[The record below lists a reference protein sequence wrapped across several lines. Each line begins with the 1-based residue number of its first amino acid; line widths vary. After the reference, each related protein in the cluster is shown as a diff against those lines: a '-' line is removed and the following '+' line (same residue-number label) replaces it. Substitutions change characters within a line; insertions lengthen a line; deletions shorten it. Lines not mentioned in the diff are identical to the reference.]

1 MEFKVEMNNID
12 YSDSKLIKALETI
25 SDSVEYKVVISNTE
39 IEELIGDYVEKV
51 LDIDLEV
58 SGIYVDAGEQRLYY
72 ENIFEAAVIINQL
85 LQHFGMN
92 AICAGGSSESLDYY
106 QFNLRSFMLKMSK
119 FGYLESYGDYVQ
131 LTFDQA
137 DEFTNTWIYKY
148 IQTKKER

>member
-51 LDIDLEV
+51 LDINLEV

-119 FGYLESYGDYVQ
+119 FGYLESYRDYVQ

-148 IQTKKER
+148 IQTKKEK

>member
-1 MEFKVEMNNID
+1 MDFKVEMNNID

-39 IEELIGDYVEKV
+39 IEELIGDYIEKV

-119 FGYLESYGDYVQ
+119 FGYLESYRDYVQ

-148 IQTKKER
+148 IQTKKEK

>member
-1 MEFKVEMNNID
+1 MNFKVEMNNID
-12 YSDSKLIKALETI
+12 YSDSRLIKALENI
-25 SDSVEYKVVISNTE
+25 SDSVEYKVIITNAE
-39 IEELIGDYVEKV
+39 IEEMLSDYMKKA

-58 SGIYVDAGEQRLYY
+58 SGIYMDAGEERLYY

-92 AICAGGSSESLDYY
+92 AVCAGGSSDTLDYY
-106 QFNLRSFMLKMSK
+106 QFNISSFVKKISK
-119 FGYLESYGDYVQ
+119 FGYLESFRDYIQ

>member
-39 IEELIGDYVEKV
+39 IEELIGDYIEKV

-58 SGIYVDAGEQRLYY
+58 SGIYIDAGEQRLYY

-119 FGYLESYGDYVQ
+119 FGYLESYRDYVQ

>member
-12 YSDSKLIKALETI
+12 YSDNRLIKALETI
-25 SDSVEYKVVISNTE
+25 SDSVEYKVVITNAE
-39 IEELIGDYVEKV
+39 IEDMLNEYMKKE

-58 SGIYVDAGEQRLYY
+58 SGIYMDADEGRLYY

-92 AICAGGSSESLDYY
+92 AICAGGSSETLDYY
-106 QFNLRSFMLKMSK
+106 QFNTPSFIKKLSK
-119 FGYLESYGDYVQ
+119 FGYVEHHKSYVQ

-148 IQTKKER
+148 IQNKKER

>member
-119 FGYLESYGDYVQ
+119 FGYLESYRDYVQ

>member
-1 MEFKVEMNNID
+1 MDFKVEMNNID

-39 IEELIGDYVEKV
+39 IEELIGDYIEKV

-58 SGIYVDAGEQRLYY
+58 SGIYIDAGEQRLYY

-92 AICAGGSSESLDYY
+92 AIYAGGSSESLDYY

-119 FGYLESYGDYVQ
+119 FGYLESYKDYVQ

>member
-1 MEFKVEMNNID
+1 MDFKVEMNNID

-39 IEELIGDYVEKV
+39 IEELIGDYIEKV

-58 SGIYVDAGEQRLYY
+58 SGIYIDAGEQRLYY

-119 FGYLESYGDYVQ
+119 FGYLESYKDYVQ

>member
-1 MEFKVEMNNID
+1 MDFKVEMNNID

-39 IEELIGDYVEKV
+39 IEELIGDYIEKV

-58 SGIYVDAGEQRLYY
+58 SGIYIDAGEQRLYY

-119 FGYLESYGDYVQ
+119 FGYLESYRDYVQ

-148 IQTKKER
+148 IQNKKER